1 MQFNYKR
8 LIPDQFTILLTFV
21 VVIATLLP
29 AQGRGEIVVD
39 WSSKIAIALLFFLHG
54 ARLSRQAIFQGITH
68 WKIHIVI
75 FCITFVIFPL
85 IGILLRPVLEPLMTP
100 TLYLGF
106 LYLCMLPGTVQS
118 AIAFTT
124 MARGNLAAAI
134 CNASAS
140 SMIGIFVTPLL
151 VALVLTDFSDQIPS
165 INLMSVLKIIV
176 QLFVPFIIGHL
187 LRPYLGEFLLRNKLL
202 VKIVDQGSILL
213 VVYAAFS
220 HAVNEGLWHETPLS
234 ALIAVFFVS
243 ALILTIALGASHFIA
258 KALGFNLADRIT
270 ILFCGSKKSLA
281 SGLPMAQVIFAGM
294 PIGSIILPLMIF
306 HQLQLMACAV
316 IANKL
321 GKRPLSAE
329 EIETEKVT
337 A

>member
-1 MQFNYKR
+1 MSFNYKR
-8 LIPDQFTILLTFV
+8 LIPDQFTILLTLV

-29 AQGRGEIVVD
+29 AHGQGEVVVD
-39 WSSKIAIALLFFLHG
+39 WASKLAIGLLFFLHG
-54 ARLSRQAIFQGITH
+54 ARLSRQAVYQGITH
-68 WKIHIVI
+68 WRIHIVI
-75 FCITFVIFPL
+75 FCITFVLFPL
-85 IGILLRPVLEPLMTP
+85 IGLLLRPILEPLMTP

-118 AIAFTT
+118 AIAFTSI
-124 MARGNLAAAI
+124 ARGNLAAAI

-151 VALVLTDFSDQIPS
+151 VAIILSEFSDQVPS
-165 INLMSVLKIIV
+165 INLMSVVKIIF
-176 QLFVPFIIGHL
+176 QLLVPFLIGHL
-187 LRPYLGEFLLRNKLL
+187 LRSYLGPFLLKNKLL
-202 VKIVDQGSILL
+202 VSFVDRGSILL

-220 HAVNEGLWHETPLS
+220 HAINEGLWRETPLS

-243 ALILTIALGASHFIA
+243 ALILAIALVASHFIG

-294 PIGSIILPLMIF
+294 PIGAIILPLMIF
-306 HQLQLMACAV
+306 HQLQLMVCAV

-321 GKRPLSAE
+321 AKRPMSPE
-329 EIETEKVT
+329 EIESES

>member
-1 MQFNYKR
+1 MRFNFKR
-8 LIPDQFTILLTFV
+8 LIPDQFTTFLTI
-21 VVIATLLP
+21 VVIIASILP
-29 AQGRGEIVVD
+29 AKGQGEVVVD
-39 WSSKIAIALLFFLHG
+39 WSSKLAIALLFFLHG
-54 ARLSRQAIFQGITH
+54 ARLSRRAIFQGIMH

-75 FCITFVIFPL
+75 FGITFVFFPL
-85 IGILLRPVLEPLMTP
+85 MGILLRPVLEPLMTP

-118 AIAFTT
+118 AIAFTS

-151 VALVLTDFSDQIPS
+151 VALFLTDFSDQVPS
-165 INLMSVLKIIV
+165 INFNSVLKIIV
-176 QLFVPFIIGHL
+176 QLFVPFVIGHL

-220 HAVNEGLWHETPLS
+220 HAVNEGLWLETPIS
-234 ALIAVFFVS
+234 ALLAVFFVS
-243 ALILTIALGASHFIA
+243 VLILAIALGFSHYIA
-258 KALGFNLADRIT
+258 KALGFNLPDRIT

-294 PIGSIILPLMIF
+294 PIGAIILPLMIF
-306 HQLQLMACAV
+306 HQLQLMVCAV

-321 GKRPLSAE
+321 GKRPLTPE
-329 EIETEKVT
+329 EIEAEE
-337 A
+337 AHA

>member
-8 LIPDQFTILLTFV
+8 LIPDQFTVLLTLV
-21 VVIATLLP
+21 VIIATLLP
-29 AQGRGEIVVD
+29 AHGRGEVAID
-39 WSSKIAIALLFFLHG
+39 WASKIAIALLFFLHG
-54 ARLSRQAIFQGITH
+54 ARLSRQAIFQGLTH
-68 WKIHIVI
+68 WKIHLVI
-75 FCITFVIFPL
+75 FSITFIVFPF
-85 IGILLRPVLEPLMTP
+85 IGIALRPVLEPMMTP

-118 AIAFTT
+118 AIAFTS

-151 VALVLTDFSDQIPS
+151 VAIVLTDFSDQVPS

-187 LRPYLGEFLLRNKLL
+187 LRPYLSGFLLRNKLL
-202 VKIVDQGSILL
+202 VKMVDQGSILL

-220 HAVNEGLWHETPLS
+220 HAVNEGLWRETPLS

-243 ALILTIALGASHFIA
+243 VLILAIALGVSHFIA
-258 KALGFNLADRIT
+258 KAMGFNLADRIT

-306 HQLQLMACAV
+306 HQLQLMVCAA

-321 GKRPLSAE
+321 GQRPFTTE
-329 EIETEKVT
+329 EIEAEAATN
-337 A
+337 

>member
-1 MQFNYKR
+1 MRFNFKR
-8 LIPDQFTILLTFV
+8 LIPDQFTVLLTLV

-29 AQGRGEIVVD
+29 AKGQGEVAID
-39 WSSKIAIALLFFLHG
+39 WASKLAIALLFFLHG
-54 ARLSRQAIFQGITH
+54 ARLSRQAIYQGIMH
-68 WKIHIVI
+68 WRIHLVI
-75 FCITFVIFPL
+75 FGITFVVFPL

-118 AIAFTT
+118 AIAFTSI
-124 MARGNLAAAI
+124 ARGNLAAAI

-140 SMIGIFVTPLL
+140 SIVGIFVTPML

-165 INLMSVLKIIV
+165 INLMSVVKIIF
-176 QLFVPFIIGHL
+176 QLFVPFAVGHF

-202 VKIVDQGSILL
+202 VRIVDQGSILL

-220 HAVNEGLWHETPLS
+220 HAVNEGLWHETPIS
-234 ALIAVFFVS
+234 ALIAVFLVS
-243 ALILTIALGASHFIA
+243 ALILALSLGASHLIG
-258 KALGFNLADRIT
+258 KAFGFNLADRIT

-281 SGLPMAQVIFAGM
+281 SGLPMAQIIFAGM
-294 PIGSIILPLMIF
+294 PIGAIILPLMIF
-306 HQLQLMACAV
+306 HQLQLMVCAML
-316 IANKL
+316 ATRL
-321 GKRPLSAE
+321 GKRPLSPEENEAE
-329 EIETEKVT
+329 GVT

>member
-8 LIPDQFTILLTFV
+8 LIPDQFTVLLPV
-21 VVIATLLP
+21 VGIIATLLP
-29 AQGRGEIVVD
+29 AHGRGEVAID
-39 WSSKIAIALLFFLHG
+39 WASKIAIALLFFLHG
-54 ARLSRQAIFQGITH
+54 ARLSRQAIFQGLTH
-68 WKIHIVI
+68 WKIHLVI
-75 FCITFVIFPL
+75 FSITFIVFPL
-85 IGILLRPVLEPLMTP
+85 IGIALRPVLEPMMTP

-118 AIAFTT
+118 AIAFTS

-151 VALVLTDFSDQIPS
+151 VAIVLTDFSDQVPS

-187 LRPYLGEFLLRNKLL
+187 LRSYLGGFLLRNKLL
-202 VKIVDQGSILL
+202 VKMVDQGSILL

-220 HAVNEGLWHETPLS
+220 HAVNEGLWRETPLS

-243 ALILTIALGASHFIA
+243 VLILAIALGVSHFIA
-258 KALGFNLADRIT
+258 KAMGFNLADRIT

-306 HQLQLMACAV
+306 HQLQLMVCAA

-321 GKRPLSAE
+321 GQRPLTTE
-329 EIETEKVT
+329 EIKAEAATN
-337 A
+337 

>member
-75 FCITFVIFPL
+75 FCITFIIFPL

-118 AIAFTT
+118 AIAFTS

-140 SMIGIFVTPLL
+140 S
-151 VALVLTDFSDQIPS
+151 
-165 INLMSVLKIIV
+165 IIRD
-176 QLFVPFIIGHL
+176 L
-187 LRPYLGEFLLRNKLL
+187 
-202 VKIVDQGSILL
+202 
-213 VVYAAFS
+213 
-220 HAVNEGLWHETPLS
+220 
-234 ALIAVFFVS
+234 
-243 ALILTIALGASHFIA
+243 
-258 KALGFNLADRIT
+258 
-270 ILFCGSKKSLA
+270 
-281 SGLPMAQVIFAGM
+281 
-294 PIGSIILPLMIF
+294 
-306 HQLQLMACAV
+306 
-316 IANKL
+316 
-321 GKRPLSAE
+321 
-329 EIETEKVT
+329 
-337 A
+337 

>member
-8 LIPDQFTILLTFV
+8 LIPDQFTVLLTLV
-21 VVIATLLP
+21 VIIATLLP
-29 AQGRGEIVVD
+29 AHGRGEVAID
-39 WSSKIAIALLFFLHG
+39 WASKIAIALLFFLHG
-54 ARLSRQAIFQGITH
+54 ARLSRQAIFQGLTH
-68 WKIHIVI
+68 WKIHLVI
-75 FCITFVIFPL
+75 FSITFIVFPF
-85 IGILLRPVLEPLMTP
+85 IGIALRPVLEPMMTP

-118 AIAFTT
+118 AIAFTS

-151 VALVLTDFSDQIPS
+151 VAIVLTDFSDQVPS

-187 LRPYLGEFLLRNKLL
+187 LRPYLSGFLLRNKLL
-202 VKIVDQGSILL
+202 VKMVDQGSILL

-220 HAVNEGLWHETPLS
+220 HAVNEGLWRETPLS

-243 ALILTIALGASHFIA
+243 VLILAIALGVSHFIA
-258 KALGFNLADRIT
+258 KAMGFNLADRIT

-306 HQLQLMACAV
+306 HQLQLMVCAA

-321 GKRPLSAE
+321 GQRPFTTEDIEAE
-329 EIETEKVT
+329 AATN
-337 A
+337 